1 MLQVLDD
8 PSRSLSRRA
17 FVVLGTIAPLVACSP
32 LDSEPAATPPPVP
45 HPDMAVRRRAVVAE
59 SSLIALYAAAAH
71 DHPDLA
77 DRLEPFRSR
86 HDEHRA
92 ALAAVPIPV
101 SPAATAATATSPTAS
116 ASPAPEAPRPSV
128 PPDPSDALD
137 ELVAAEAAAAEARL
151 ADCLDARGRELATVL
166 ACVAAAEAAHE
177 RLLRGVVS

>member
-1 MLQVLDD
+1 
-8 PSRSLSRRA
+8 
-17 FVVLGTIAPLVACSP
+17 
-32 LDSEPAATPPPVP
+32 
-45 HPDMAVRRRAVVAE
+45 MAVRRRAVVAE

-101 SPAATAATATSPTAS
+101 SAAATTTSPTAS